1 MSTDSVKEARGERK
15 KRAYNVERK
24 ISIKIFYQYPIRTS
38 FILISRFLG
47 TRA

>member
-1 MSTDSVKEARGERK
+1 MSTDSVKEARGGRK
-15 KRAYNVERK
+15 KRACNVERK
-24 ISIKIFYQYPIRTS
+24 IPIKIFDKYRIRTS

>member
-15 KRAYNVERK
+15 KRACNVERK